1 MSKTLSVAW
10 REFSATV
17 FTKGFILG
25 LVLPPIMIVIV
36 GGAIALMKRQKEP
49 QIVGSVAIID
59 RSNLLKDRIISNF
72 SDDAVKKEQ
81 EADSE
86 RAKAIVKEATKGT
99 NIDPSSL
106 PIGTIP
112 TPPAAEAPLLSLEFL
127 PADAKE
133 DEAKKPLETAQVR
146 RKEAGRADVSR
157 IALVIIEPATVMGDE
172 KGDYPNFKTFYA
184 DRLDFQVTGKIE
196 RRVARAVVDT
206 RLTND
211 SRIAS
216 TGLSSQQLRKIMGQP
231 AADAKTVT
239 VGGEKKSKGELM
251 MLVPMGFMMLLMMSV
266 MTAGQY
272 LLTST
277 VEEKSNRVMEVLL
290 SAVSPMQLMT
300 GKILGYMAV
309 GLLVLSLYGSLGVA
323 GLIVFA
329 ISDIIQ
335 PMQLVYLVI
344 FFMISYFLI
353 ASLMAAIGAAVNDM
367 KEAQAMMTPVIM
379 IVMFPWFIW
388 FLIQRAPN
396 SPLATT
402 LSFVPG
408 ANPFVMMIR
417 LCASEPVPTWQIP
430 VSIAV
435 GIASVIAAGWAA
447 GKVFRVGALMYGK
460 PPNFKTLWRWIKMA

>member
-1 MSKTLSVAW
+1 MNKIFSIAW
-10 REFSATV
+10 REFAATV
-17 FTKGFILG
+17 FTKGFIMG
-25 LVLPPIMIVIV
+25 IVMTPVMLAIV
-36 GGAIALMKRQKEP
+36 AGAITLMKKQKGP

-59 RSNLLKDRIISNF
+59 RSNLLESRIISNF
-72 SDDAVKKEQ
+72 SDDAVKKELD
-81 EADSE
+81 ADSE
-86 RAKAIVKEATKGT
+86 RAKTIVKEATKGT
-99 NIDPSSL
+99 NIDPNAL
-106 PIGTIP
+106 PIGSMP
-112 TPPAAEAPLLSLEFL
+112 TPPIEEAPLLSLEFL
-127 PADAKE
+127 PADTK
-133 DEAKKPLETAQVR
+133 DDDAKKPLETAEVR
-146 RKEAGRADVSR
+146 RREAGRADVSR
-157 IALVIIEPATVMGDE
+157 IALVVIEPSTVMGDE

-184 DRLDFQVTGKIE
+184 DRLDFQVKDRIE

-206 RLTND
+206 RLAND
-211 SRIAS
+211 KRIAS
-216 TGLSSQQLRKIMGQP
+216 TGLNSEQLRKIMGQP
-231 AADAKTVT
+231 SADAMTVT
-239 VGGEKKSKGELM
+239 VGGDKTDKGQLK

-266 MTAGQY
+266 LTSSQY

-309 GLLVLSLYGSLGVA
+309 GLLVLFLYGSLGIA
-323 GLIVFA
+323 GLIAFA
-329 ISDIIQ
+329 LFDIIE

-344 FFMISYFLI
+344 FFAIAYFLI
-353 ASLMAAIGAAVNDM
+353 ASLMAAIGAAVNEM
-367 KEAQAMMTPVIM
+367 KEAQAMMAPVM
-379 IVMFPWFIW
+379 VIVMIPWLTW

-402 LSFVPG
+402 LSFIPG

-417 LCASEPVPTWQIP
+417 LCGSEPVPTWQIP